1 MCNLYRLTSNVEA
14 MRRLFAVD
22 PSSSPNLPLF
32 DEIYPDR
39 DAPVIRSTATVPAS
53 SR

>member
-22 PSSSPNLPLF
+22 PAAHRTCRSST
-32 DEIYPDR
+32 
-39 DAPVIRSTATVPAS
+39 RSIPIAM
-53 SR
+53 RR